1 MTLTKPHKTYQT
13 PARKSSAEPGKRGP
27 VRQFSCSYC
36 DRNFSRGDNLKR
48 HEDTFCKASRA
59 IEARLARKELQL
71 RLREVESPR
80 QVHIGNNTSTTNNT
94 KNNNTRVPKPLRKQV
109 WLKRNGNVIE
119 GKCYVCIGAIS
130 YDTFESGHVKAAST
144 GGETTLQNLEP
155 ICKTCNNDMG
165 IEDLEQFK
173 KVWYQQHD
181 QYKSSGIQGH

>member
-1 MTLTKPHKTYQT
+1 M
-13 PARKSSAEPGKRGP
+13 G
-27 VRQFSCSYC
+27 V
-36 DRNFSRGDNLKR
+36 
-48 HEDTFCKASRA
+48 
-59 IEARLARKELQL
+59 
-71 RLREVESPR
+71 VESVPKPR
-80 QVHIGNNTSTTNNT
+80 KRDGNPPYLRVVTLHAQMALFPEKRFRHSRKIPAYFAPILLRISSEVKQVNIRNNTTNNIT
-94 KNNNTRVPKPLRKQV
+94 NNNNTRVPKPLRKQV

-181 QYKSSGIQGH
+181 QYKSSGVQGH